1 METYKLRAE
10 IVSSAEVYDDDCAI
24 AVNDT
29 VNENTRLASAQA
41 ADEMLG
47 ISGILGSFVIC
58 RYGSE
63 FNISARSL
71 GSMNVQVIM
80 EKLGGGGHRTM
91 AACQLPVDSFEDAV
105 RQLKDAID
113 EYKKELKK

>member
-1 METYKLRAE
+1 MFDWLGDILAGLGDAIGMAFNNT
-10 IVSSAEVYDDDCAI
+10 VS
-24 AVNDT
+24 
-29 VNENTRLASAQA
+29 ENTRLASAQA

-47 ISGILGSFVIC
+47 ISKVLGSFVIC

-80 EKLGGGGHRTM
+80 EKLGGGGHYTVSG
-91 AACQLPVDSFEDAV
+91 A
-105 RQLKDAID
+105 QLKECSVEEAKEKIRGAIEEDMKED
-113 EYKKELKK
+113 E